1 MKIESTDEIMVIA
14 LDENMVI
21 ALIRNKKLSFNE
33 HSEVSSG
40 ICPGCCCLSS

>member
-1 MKIESTDEIMVIA
+1 MKIESTDENMVIA

-33 HSEVSSG
+33 HSEVLSG